1 MKVLFAAS
9 EAAPFAKVGGLAD
22 VIGSLPVALAQ
33 RGVETAVILPKYKVI
48 DEKYRGSFLG
58 STEVSLG
65 WRRQYAGLFALEY
78 RGVKI
83 FFVDN
88 EYYFG
93 SDSIYGYMEG
103 EAEKYAF
110 FSLAVL
116 ALLPLSG
123 FMTGRPACCRYC

>member
-1 MKVLFAAS
+1 MLRWAALPTS
-9 EAAPFAKVGGLAD
+9 
-22 VIGSLPVALAQ
+22 IGSLPVALAQ

-110 FSLAVL
+110 FSLCGAGAPAAFGFHAGYS
-116 ALLPLSG
+116 ALQ
-123 FMTGRPACCRYC
+123 